1 MNYESLAYLP
11 ESGTSVQWI
20 CKCFISCKCTH
31 RHIPFADVC
40 MGGVMMP
47 FWKWS
52 ANWISTMLGPYRHV
66 LPIFLTTHSSSFSL
80 NPLKLI
86 LILWPLLLPTVVYI
100 MVGQLS
106 YHLLIFTASSTFI
119 SYLSPLKRRY
129 ISMHQHLF
137 DSSSFVLWWST
148 NIVPGISF
156 LSPLR

>member
-1 MNYESLAYLP
+1 MRVWLTSQNLAQVFNEYANVLLVINAHT
-11 ESGTSVQWI
+11 GTYHLQMCAW
-20 CKCFISCKCTH
+20 
-31 RHIPFADVC
+31 
-40 MGGVMMP
+40 GGVMMP

-129 ISMHQHLF
+129 ISMHQHLS